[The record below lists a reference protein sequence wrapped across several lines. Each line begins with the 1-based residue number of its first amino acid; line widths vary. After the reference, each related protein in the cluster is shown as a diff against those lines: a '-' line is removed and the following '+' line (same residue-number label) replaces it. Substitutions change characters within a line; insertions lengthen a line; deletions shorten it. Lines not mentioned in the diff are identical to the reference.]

1 MSWLFGGGTQKT
13 ATEVQEDE
21 ANYRAECVA
30 AMETMLELCQDL
42 LDPSKVLHVCEVHL
56 NMKEHPV

>member
-1 MSWLFGGGTQKT
+1 MSWLFGGGAPKT
-13 ATEVQEDE
+13 ATEVEEDE

-42 LDPSKVLHVCEVHL
+42 LDPSKVLRATSEKCARI
-56 NMKEHPV
+56 